1 VRAASG
7 GPWLLC
13 GDFNLI
19 YKANDKNNGRLDHA
33 NMRRFRGIID
43 DLQLEE
49 LHLSGRLFTWSNG
62 RDQPTLERLDRAFA
76 SLEWLEQFSSY
87 HLQCLSSDCSDH
99 APLLL
104 VLNSEPWARPRF
116 RFDQYWTRIEEFVV
130 VVKTAWGGRLVNADV
145 CRCLDHKLRALA
157 KALQS
162 WRTSCVGNIRS
173 DCNWLRPGLSFMSW
187 TWRRSPD
194 LCRLR
199 RFCYD
204 VNSRRI
210 PLARHP
216 SSAPW
221 LSNAQDPG
229 ISGRVMPARNIFIC
243 RPAIVDVR
251 TTSSPYLITG
261 KRSVGGS

>member
-1 VRAASG
+1 
-7 GPWLLC
+7 
-13 GDFNLI
+13 
-19 YKANDKNNGRLDHA
+19 
-33 NMRRFRGIID
+33 MRRFRGIID

-162 WRTSCVGNIRS
+162 WRTSCVGNIRLQLAAARAVIYELDLAQES
-173 DCNWLRPGLSFMSW
+173 RPLSSEEILLRRELKTNTLGLASLECSMAQQRARSRHLREGDACTKYFHLQACHRRRKNYLFALSHNGQTFSRRKLRPTSSPITTMRSW
-187 TWRRSPD
+187 ARRSPD
-194 LCRLR
+194 
-199 RFCYD
+199 
-204 VNSRRI
+204 ST
-210 PLARHP
+210 A
-216 SSAPW
+216 
-221 LSNAQDPG
+221 
-229 ISGRVMPARNIFIC
+229 
-243 RPAIVDVR
+243 
-251 TTSSPYLITG
+251 
-261 KRSVGGS
+261 